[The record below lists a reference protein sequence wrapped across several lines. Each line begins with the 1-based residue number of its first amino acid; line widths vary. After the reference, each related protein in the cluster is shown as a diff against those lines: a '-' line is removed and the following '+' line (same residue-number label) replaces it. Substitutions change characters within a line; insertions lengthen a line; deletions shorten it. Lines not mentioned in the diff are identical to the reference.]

1 MSKDKY
7 TFIDLF
13 AGCGGLSLG
22 MQQAGFKCV
31 WAVEIDE
38 NASETYR
45 HNLGDHLVTSDVR
58 NVDVASVPACDV
70 LVGGFPCQPFSIS
83 GLQAGFKGKDGDLFY
98 QCVRFIN
105 AKQPKVFMLENVAGF
120 ATLQKGYFLNTA
132 ISILSSLGYHVS
144 WKVLDCSDYS
154 IPQTRKRIIILGNAV
169 EFKF

>member
-120 ATLQKGYFLNTA
+120 AT
-132 ISILSSLGYHVS
+132 
-144 WKVLDCSDYS
+144 
-154 IPQTRKRIIILGNAV
+154 
-169 EFKF
+169 